1 MVISIAGI
9 NKAEFLMRLFNA
21 AKPKGTNGIIL
32 YTDALPMALSEATE
46 ILKKS
51 NVFDYLKG
59 RRLQVDLST
68 DNFDPTLYEVEVGNG
83 SVWQIIQSIQH
94 QNDKKNIRNLAE
106 NSIPEIR
113 SNPVLKHQDSSLGF
127 RWKTSS
133 K

>member
-68 DNFDPTLYEVEVGNG
+68 DNFDPT
-83 SVWQIIQSIQH
+83 
-94 QNDKKNIRNLAE
+94 
-106 NSIPEIR
+106 
-113 SNPVLKHQDSSLGF
+113 
-127 RWKTSS
+127 
-133 K
+133 